1 MNQGILWV
9 PLQVRYCDCDM
20 MGHVNNAVYLSYF
33 ELARVHYGQRFF
45 SDWLDWKT
53 RGFLIARNEVD
64 YVQPLLLTARA
75 PGVSIWCSRVGRS
88 SFDFSYEVCEEG
100 GQPVYARGRTVAV
113 FMDLVNYKSLPIPD
127 DARRKLES
135 LIPVNA
141 T

>member
-1 MNQGILWV
+1 MSQGILWV

-20 MGHVNNAVYLSYF
+20 MGHVNNAVFLSYF
-33 ELARVHYGQRFF
+33 ELARVQYGKHFF

-64 YVQPLLLTARA
+64 YVQPLLLTAKA

-100 GQPVYARGRTVAV
+100 RERVYARGRTVAV
-113 FMDLVNYKSLPIPD
+113 FMDLVNHKPLPIPD
-127 DARRKLES
+127 NARRMLES
-135 LIPVNA
+135 LIPENA
-141 T
+141 K